1 VESSLPRIERILRRW
16 TMGYKYSSFNQ
27 TRWTPFEDSESQS
40 LWQLNCWKRP
50 ENRRFEV
57 ISEKGTASGAVVIH
71 TCQPNRLYRASTPWG
86 DLEIRKSGFARY
98 EVLQGSNL
106 LGSVKEKLPGRTA
119 IVYFPTGQ
127 DLHLK
132 GSRLWNSKMKAE
144 TEAGSVS
151 IVPES
156 GLGPNPR
163 PNQNIRLKKKEFDM
177 LPEEEKK
184 AVVENDP
191 YVQWRISLSGFLP
204 ARDDDILKVLALNLC
219 RSRLYSEYA
228 AALS

>member
-1 VESSLPRIERILRRW
+1 
-16 TMGYKYSSFNQ
+16 MGYKYSSISQ

-40 LWQLNCWKRP
+40 FWQLNCWRRP

-57 ISEKGTASGAVVIH
+57 ISEKGTTLGAVVIH
-71 TCQPNRLYRASTPWG
+71 TCQPNGLYRASTPWG

-106 LGSVKEKLPGRTA
+106 VGAVKERLPGRTA
-119 IVYFPTGQ
+119 IVSFRMGQ
-127 DLHLK
+127 ELRLK
-132 GSRLWNSKMKAE
+132 GSRLWSSNMKAE
-144 TEAGSVS
+144 TETGSVS
-151 IVPES
+151 IAPETRR
-156 GLGPNPR
+156 GPNPR
-163 PNQNIRLKKKEFDM
+163 PNQSIRLKMKEFDM